1 MTGMDMISCHLYDA
15 VLVLVTYQEF
25 ALTGSVTLLFI
36 LAALILR
43 VQLTIFINVNGFL
56 YLFIA
61 VEAVLKTEH
70 RIDGSVLNIGRYQ
83 EKRTVV
89 DEVS

>member
-15 VLVLVTYQEF
+15 VLVLVTYPEF

-56 YLFIA
+56 YIFIA

-70 RIDGSVLNIGRYQ
+70 RIEGGVLNIGRYQ